1 MRSSFLGKNGRS
13 AMTMTAVI
21 LALLAPAGAAMASDA
36 GDAIITNQVIMDTV
50 WVMIAGFLVFW
61 MNAGFA
67 FVESGFC
74 RSKNAVNILAKNF
87 IVFAISCLT

>member
-1 MRSSFLGKNGRS
+1 
-13 AMTMTAVI
+13 MTAVI

-61 MNAGFA
+61 ML
-67 FVESGFC
+67 SL
-74 RSKNAVNILAKNF
+74 IH
-87 IVFAISCLT
+87 I